1 MDDLLQAMRIRAKAG
16 DVRGVR
22 GLMRMGCR
30 GTARATPAM
39 LFELMIAYRNR
50 RKPLA
55 AISVLQEINS
65 TGSDPEPW
73 LYAEGYK
80 ILEQAG
86 LFERAMGMLKAR
98 LKSGKAAV
106 DEFNA
111 LISISRKG
119 DTRIRAWQLHEE
131 MKKHKI
137 SGNRSTFAALLSC
150 YAENGDVA
158 RASRT
163 LDEMKSE
170 GYEARL
176 VEYSL
181 VLKACIKA
189 QEGDLALSHFRNM
202 ISEGIS
208 PDIIAFNSVIASLS
222 KSGDVDQAY
231 DLLQLL
237 MKQEE
242 NLEYD
247 SFAPVLVQLLEK
259 SRFSDAA
266 GLVERMRER
275 KVYPDEAY
283 FKCLISNYSKVN
295 RVEDAERTLKEMIFR
310 GYKPT
315 VKTLTAMLNA
325 YARATQF
332 AKALSLLKEMQEMKP
347 SIELDERCFTIV
359 MTSAIK
365 TRRPQDAVQLF
376 DEMIVA
382 GIPKGNSS
390 TSILIRALGMMKEV
404 DRAEKVFAAIARP
417 DLYCYN
423 ELIFAYLICGKRK
436 DALHVLEKLGRGQR
450 VHLKPNSITY
460 GMFIRN
466 SALRGE
472 AMEAR
477 EMFKEMTVVRKIK
490 ATPQAYTSL
499 IEAYVKSGDLKG
511 GLDMLEEM
519 KSKGVQPSDKTFVRL
534 REAALQS
541 SKASL

>member
-1 MDDLLQAMRIRAKAG
+1 MDDLLQAMRIRANAG

-30 GTARATPAM
+30 GTARAPPAM

-55 AISVLQEINS
+55 AISVLREVNS
-65 TGSDPEPW
+65 TDSDPEPW

-80 ILEQAG
+80 ILGQAG
-86 LFERAMGMLKAR
+86 LLEKAMAMLRAR

-111 LISISRKG
+111 LISISRKA
-119 DTRIRAWQLHEE
+119 DTRVNAWQLHEE

-176 VEYSL
+176 IEYSL
-181 VLKACIKA
+181 VLKACIKSK
-189 QEGDLALSHFRNM
+189 EGELALKHFRNM

-208 PDIIAFNSVIASLS
+208 PDIIAFNSVIASIS
-222 KSGDVDQAY
+222 KSGDVDKAHE
-231 DLLQLL
+231 LLQLL
-237 MKQEE
+237 MQQEE
-242 NLEYD
+242 NLGYD
-247 SFAPVLVQLLEK
+247 SFAPVLVQLLDK
-259 SRFSDAA
+259 GRFSDAA
-266 GLVERMRER
+266 ELVERMKER
-275 KVYPDEAY
+275 NLYPDEAY

-315 VKTLTAMLNA
+315 VRTLTAMLNA

-332 AKALSLLKEMQEMKP
+332 PKALSLLKEMQEMTP
-347 SIELDERCFTIV
+347 AIELDERCFTIV

-365 TRRPQDAVQLF
+365 SRRPEDAVRLF

-390 TSILIRALGMMKEV
+390 TSTLIRALGMMKEV
-404 DRAEKVFAAIARP
+404 DRAERVFSAIARP

-436 DALHVLEKLGRGQR
+436 DAVHVLEKLRKGQN
-450 VHLKPNSITY
+450 VYLKPNGITY

-466 SALRGE
+466 SALRG
-472 AMEAR
+472 
-477 EMFKEMTVVRKIK
+477 
-490 ATPQAYTSL
+490 
-499 IEAYVKSGDLKG
+499 
-511 GLDMLEEM
+511 
-519 KSKGVQPSDKTFVRL
+519 
-534 REAALQS
+534 
-541 SKASL
+541 